1 MYKDIVLANERFA
14 PVKWWPHYAY
24 HYTDISN
31 AVNILE
37 TGMLYSRSR
46 AEKLGVMYNDNAS
59 QQVISNTS
67 QKTTSYVRFYFR
79 PLTPTQFY
87 NEGYKH
93 CDLRFN
99 GDVKANVPVPVFF
112 FFDLNQLL
120 SDPKTLFSEGSEAGA
135 GSPVL
140 KGEERF
146 SDLNF
151 KMIYKYGPYIYQ
163 NPGDKKREGSI
174 RQSEI
179 LYPDCYRI
187 DRGFIGIICR
197 NAVERTTL
205 LNLLMNRSQELF
217 DYYQPKIRIFNNRF
231 IFYNNGLY
239 IEECSLHQNDFSITF
254 SDAYPRRQYAIRY
267 SRNNKQDNLRI
278 VVRIQLLWLDGNKI
292 LYQKEEEVS
301 VNYLNAMPI
310 VFNNVPEIDGAQKLS
325 VKIYFE
331 KHLMCYCKFLL
342 RNAEY

>member
-120 SDPKTLFSEGSEAGA
+120 SDPKTLFSEG
-135 GSPVL
+135 
-140 KGEERF
+140 
-146 SDLNF
+146 
-151 KMIYKYGPYIYQ
+151 
-163 NPGDKKREGSI
+163 
-174 RQSEI
+174 
-179 LYPDCYRI
+179 
-187 DRGFIGIICR
+187 
-197 NAVERTTL
+197 
-205 LNLLMNRSQELF
+205 
-217 DYYQPKIRIFNNRF
+217 
-231 IFYNNGLY
+231 
-239 IEECSLHQNDFSITF
+239 
-254 SDAYPRRQYAIRY
+254 
-267 SRNNKQDNLRI
+267 NLRI
-278 VVRIQLLWLDGNKI
+278 AVRIQLLWLDGNKI